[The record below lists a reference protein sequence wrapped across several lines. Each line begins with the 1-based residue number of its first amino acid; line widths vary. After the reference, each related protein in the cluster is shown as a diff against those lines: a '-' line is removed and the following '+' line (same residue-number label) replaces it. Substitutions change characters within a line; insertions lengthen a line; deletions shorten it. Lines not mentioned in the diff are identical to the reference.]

1 MNFICPSI
9 YNISPGSQDLR
20 LKPSVTRFRLLVLA
34 SMAPKRHAKDVMSS
48 HQRQL
53 KKAKKDPLA
62 EKLKQQLGEV
72 YNELL
77 NADLT
82 SDVGKML
89 DVVLPLSLGEFS
101 DQRHRFQEQVVKGIE
116 GILGE
121 VEASLKHEVAEKK
134 AAKDAADVDKPLRE
148 SAAAEAAEKLSTK
161 VAEVHSLKV
170 VLAEKA
176 MGFRAARDALAAAEE
191 AKVVDG
197 EKARGAEK
205 KKSDFLVAAEH
216 MKALKTTAPED
227 ADAKKNHDLMALLKK
242 YKFEES
248 MLIALPAALAK
259 ALDARGQFDNMAIHQ
274 LETEIDKMIA
284 EQDVTLEAAVPGQ
297 QKCEA
302 AIKAAQDSLAAARGA
317 QRAAAKAYDNGS
329 KQQAELTEASAA
341 ATKAVKDVNNLSKKA
356 EKNLNNAEV
365 QVELFFQGPH
375 ETFKELCQRSTP
387 PPEPEVQPAEEVAAA
402 VPMEEVAVPEVAVE
416 TKEVE
421 MPIAA

>member
-1 MNFICPSI
+1 
-9 YNISPGSQDLR
+9 
-20 LKPSVTRFRLLVLA
+20 
-34 SMAPKRHAKDVMSS
+34 MAPKRKDVMSS
-48 HQRQL
+48 PQRQL

-62 EKLKQQLGEV
+62 EKLKQQLSEV
-72 YNELL
+72 SNELL

-82 SDVGKML
+82 SEVGKML
-89 DVVLPLSLGEFS
+89 DIVLPLSLGEFS

-116 GILGE
+116 GILDE
-121 VEASLKHEVAEKK
+121 VEASLKQEVAEKK
-134 AAKDAADVDKPLRE
+134 VAKDAADVDKPLRE
-148 SAAAEAAEKLSTK
+148 SAAAEAAEKLTTK
-161 VAEVHSLKV
+161 IAEVHALKV

-176 MGFRAARDALAAAEE
+176 MGFRAARDTLAAAEE
-191 AKVVDG
+191 AKIVDG

-205 KKSDFLVAAEH
+205 KKSDFLVAVEH
-216 MKALKTTAPED
+216 MKALKTTAPEE
-227 ADAKKNHDLMALLKK
+227 ADAKKKNHDLMALLKK

-259 ALDARGQFDNMAIHQ
+259 APDARGQFDMMAIHQ

-284 EQDVTLEAAVPGQ
+284 EQDVTLVAAVPGQ

-302 AIKAAQDSLAAARGA
+302 AIKAAQDSLTAARGE
-317 QRAAAKAYDNGS
+317 QRAAAKAYDSGS

-341 ATKAVKDVNNLSKKA
+341 ATKAVKDIVNLSKKA
-356 EKNLNNAEV
+356 EKHLNNAEV

-387 PPEPEVQPAEEVAAA
+387 PPEPEAQAEEEEVAEA
-402 VPMEEVAVPEVAVE
+402 VPMEEVAAPEVVAE

-421 MPIAA
+421 MPIAAA